1 MFQEVLDI
9 LQYGLR
15 SGSSDSLILLGS
27 RIVGHRLLLIA
38 RPRVLFRRER
48 KESKTEVW
56 SLK

>member
-1 MFQEVLDI
+1 MFQEVFDI
-9 LQYGLR
+9 LQYQLR
-15 SGSSDSLILLGS
+15 AGSSDSLMLLGS
-27 RIVGHRLLLIA
+27 RVVGHRLLLIA